1 MVAGPIPAP
10 RIPSP
15 LVASRPFFALGTVV
29 LLATLVGP
37 IPDRHGLVLGA
48 LCAAAGA
55 ARWSWETAVLRGLK
69 RTANDALVQGARP
82 ERSPLLSWRAAE
94 LTSASYRRS
103 LARSLRGVVRDATA
117 RISIS
122 ASPVNRQAAR
132 GEVEAI
138 ERLALPGRLQQ
149 SLLVRR
155 RSAHGRVRAALRE
168 RAGKRPQV
176 GARPVPRRSRP
187 REPATLTT
195 GLLSGRTA
203 ADDFTRP
210 RAFRD
215 FAL

>member
-29 LLATLVGP
+29 LLATLFGP

-138 ERLALPGRLQQ
+138 ERLATRLGDLDHPAEPRGILFVED
-149 SLLVRR
+149 LLTDGFGPLY
-155 RSAHGRVRAALRE
+155 ARE
-168 RAGKRPQV
+168 RASDL
-176 GARPVPRRSRP
+176 RSALDRC
-187 REPATLTT
+187 L
-195 GLLSGRTA
+195 A
-203 ADDFTRP
+203 ALDPESLQR
-210 RAFRD
+210 
-215 FAL
+215 

>member
-138 ERLALPGRLQQ
+138 ERLATRLGDLDHPAEPRGILFVED
-149 SLLVRR
+149 LLTDGFGPLY
-155 RSAHGRVRAALRE
+155 ARE
-168 RAGKRPQV
+168 RASDL
-176 GARPVPRRSRP
+176 RSALDRC
-187 REPATLTT
+187 L
-195 GLLSGRTA
+195 A
-203 ADDFTRP
+203 ALDPESLQR
-210 RAFRD
+210 
-215 FAL
+215 

>member
-69 RTANDALVQGARP
+69 RTANEALVQGARP

-138 ERLALPGRLQQ
+138 ERLATRLGDLDHPAEPRGILFVED
-149 SLLVRR
+149 LLTDGFGPLY
-155 RSAHGRVRAALRE
+155 ARE
-168 RAGKRPQV
+168 RASDL
-176 GARPVPRRSRP
+176 RSALDRC
-187 REPATLTT
+187 L
-195 GLLSGRTA
+195 A
-203 ADDFTRP
+203 ALDPESLQR
-210 RAFRD
+210 
-215 FAL
+215 